1 MATVSTALISVS
13 DKTGIVAFA
22 QALSLQGVKI
32 LSTGGTAQLLTQ
44 NGIAVTEVSDHTGFP
59 EMLDGRVKT
68 LHPKIHGGILG
79 RRELTEHTETM
90 AKFDIPPIDLVCVNL
105 YPFTQTIA
113 KEGCTLEEAI
123 ENIDIGG
130 PAMVRSAAKNW
141 AHVAIVTDHTDYSSI
156 IKELE
161 QTQTLSKATRF
172 KLARKAFTHTAAYDG
187 AISNYLG
194 TLDEN
199 APENTPVNPFPLN
212 LSVQFNKVQDMRY
225 GENPHQQAAFY
236 QDSHLPLGS
245 LVAAQ
250 QLQGK
255 ALSFNNIADADAAWE
270 MVKSL
275 PDTGCVIV
283 KHANP
288 CGAAVATD
296 ALTAYRLAYA
306 TDSTSAFGGIIA
318 FNTELTTEAAQQILD
333 NQFLEVLIA
342 PSYTQQALELL
353 SQKQNIRVLAAPL
366 GNEYNALEYKRVN
379 GGLLVQTPDIDKISQ
394 DQLQVV
400 SQRTPTEAEWKD
412 LLFAWKM
419 VRFIKSNAIVLC
431 KNGQTCGIGT
441 GQMSRVDSAAIAVQK
456 AAQAKLS
463 LQDAV
468 AASDAFFP
476 FRDGVDTLASQ
487 GIRAIIHPGGA
498 LRDEEIIASANEHN
512 IAMVFTG
519 IRHFRH

>member
-1 MATVSTALISVS
+1 MVTLSTALISVS
-13 DKTGIVAFA
+13 DKTGIVEFA
-22 QALSLQGVKI
+22 QALSQLGVKI
-32 LSTGGTAQLLTQ
+32 LSTGGTAQLLAQ
-44 NGIAVTEVSDHTGFP
+44 KGIAVTEVSDHTGFP

-79 RRELTEHTETM
+79 RRDLAEHTNTM
-90 AKFDIPPIDLVCVNL
+90 AEFDIPPIDLVCVNL

-141 AHVAIVTDHTDYSSI
+141 AHVAIVTDHADYQHI
-156 IKELE
+156 IQELT
-161 QTQTLSKATRF
+161 QTQALSRSTRF
-172 KLARKAFTHTAAYDG
+172 ALARKAFTHTAAYDG

-194 TLDEN
+194 TLDEVT
-199 APENTPVNPFPLN
+199 PENPPLNHFPVNLT
-212 LSVQFNKVQDMRY
+212 LQFNKVQDMRY

-236 QDSHLPLGS
+236 RDICLPAGS
-245 LVAAQ
+245 LVTAR

-275 PDTGCVIV
+275 TGTGCVIV

-288 CGAAVATD
+288 CGAAIASDT
-296 ALTAYRLAYA
+296 LTAYRLAYA

-318 FNTELTTEAAQQILD
+318 FNTELNTETAKQILD

-342 PSYTQQALELL
+342 PAYSQQALDIL
-353 SQKQNIRVLAAPL
+353 SQKQNIRVLAASL
-366 GNEYNALEYKRVN
+366 GSEHNALEYKRVN
-379 GGLLVQTPDIDKISQ
+379 GGLLVQTPDIDNIGQ
-394 DQLQVV
+394 DQLNVV
-400 SQRTPTEAEWKD
+400 SKRIPTETEWRD
-412 LLFAWKM
+412 MLFAWQI
-419 VRFIKSNAIVLC
+419 VRFVKSNAIVLC
-431 KNGQTCGIGT
+431 QNGQTCGIGA

-456 AAQAKLS
+456 AAQANLS
-463 LQDAV
+463 LQGAV

-476 FRDGVDTLASQ
+476 FRDGIDTLATQ
-487 GIRAIIHPGGA
+487 GIQAIIHPGGT
-498 LRDEEIIASANEHN
+498 LRDEEIIAAANEHN